1 MASKALA
8 CSASSFVM
16 PTKASLSSASLVP
29 GPRSVLFRSTP
40 KTSSSASKR
49 SLVVRAQ
56 QYGAEPYGTRAQPQ
70 QYGGQQLGTSNPSV
84 VHTPWHTTEDEKEIK
99 MRIDMP
105 GMLPEDLNVKVEG
118 NTLVIK
124 DLGRQIFSP
133 YNTTIELPPDCVK
146 EQVQAVLKNGVLHV
160 SVPKRFPPTIVHIP
174 VRTSY

>member
-1 MASKALA
+1 
-8 CSASSFVM
+8 
-16 PTKASLSSASLVP
+16 
-29 GPRSVLFRSTP
+29 
-40 KTSSSASKR
+40 
-49 SLVVRAQ
+49 
-56 QYGAEPYGTRAQPQ
+56 
-70 QYGGQQLGTSNPSV
+70 

-105 GMLPEDLNVKVEG
+105 GMSPEDLDVKVEG

-133 YNTTIELPPDCVK
+133 YNTTIQLPPDCNR

-160 SVPKRFPPTIVHIP
+160 SVPKRFPPTVVHIP